1 MTIVTQLRNCVEN
14 SFKDNQFSTYGL
26 NRLPWQVRESDG
38 FLVRGKRTQR
48 NSLSDSFRPGYQ

>member
-26 NRLPWQVRESDG
+26 NRLPLAGSGERWVFSTRQENAT
-38 FLVRGKRTQR
+38 K
-48 NSLSDSFRPGYQ
+48 LS